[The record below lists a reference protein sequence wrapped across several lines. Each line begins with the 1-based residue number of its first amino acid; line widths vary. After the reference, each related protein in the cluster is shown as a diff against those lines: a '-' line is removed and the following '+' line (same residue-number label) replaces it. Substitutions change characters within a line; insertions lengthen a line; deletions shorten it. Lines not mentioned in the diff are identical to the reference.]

1 MPINLILF
9 QHGTNISKSTSIY
22 SQLPSRNSCHY
33 WSYFISSSSRK
44 RCLNFALYLTRRRWN
59 SRYHAYSKC
68 DWRQMDK
75 NILTSNKSN
84 RYIQVSRYA
93 GRQIEKGKL
102 KSIINWVIK
111 EKKDAG
117 VEIDKD
123 KRGKI
128 EIPSS

>member
-1 MPINLILF
+1 
-9 QHGTNISKSTSIY
+9 
-22 SQLPSRNSCHY
+22 
-33 WSYFISSSSRK
+33 
-44 RCLNFALYLTRRRWN
+44 
-59 SRYHAYSKC
+59 
-68 DWRQMDK
+68 MDK

-128 EIPSS
+128 EISGS